1 MSTVQSIE
9 RAFALLR
16 VLAGG
21 PAGVTEIAERVSLPK
36 STVSRLL
43 STLEELDV
51 VEQVSIG
58 GVYRIGGGMME
69 LAAAAAPGPSLI
81 SLARPHLAELN
92 RLTGEAAGLS
102 IPDGLDMFYLDQLT
116 PMSELQVRDWTGT
129 RIPMHAVPSGQA
141 LLALDP
147 ELLEQVL
154 ARPLQRFTQHT
165 LTTAAA
171 LRRRVADANQRGYA
185 WACEEYADGLNS
197 VAAAVSSR
205 DGRVVAALHVYGP
218 ASRFPGDRTADEV
231 GELVRT
237 TAAKIR
243 ID

>member
-1 MSTVQSIE
+1 M
-9 RAFALLR
+9 
-16 VLAGG
+16 
-21 PAGVTEIAERVSLPK
+21 
-36 STVSRLL
+36 
-43 STLEELDV
+43 
-51 VEQVSIG
+51 
-58 GVYRIGGGMME
+58 
-69 LAAAAAPGPSLI
+69 
-81 SLARPHLAELN
+81 
-92 RLTGEAAGLS
+92 
-102 IPDGLDMFYLDQLT
+102 
-116 PMSELQVRDWTGT
+116 
-129 RIPMHAVPSGQA
+129 
-141 LLALDP
+141 
-147 ELLEQVL
+147 L

>member
-9 RAFALLR
+9 RAFTLLR

-21 PAGVTEIAERVSLPK
+21 PAGVTEIADRASLPK

-51 VEQVSIG
+51 VEQVSVG
-58 GVYRIGGGMME
+58 GVYRIAGGMME
-69 LAAAAAPGPSLI
+69 LAAAAAPSPSLI

-129 RIPMHAVPSGQA
+129 RIPMHAVPSGQVV
-141 LLALDP
+141 LALDE
-147 ELLEQVL
+147 ELLAKVL
-154 ARPLQRFTQHT
+154 ARPLQRFTAHT
-165 LTTAAA
+165 ITTAAA
-171 LRRRVADANQRGYA
+171 LRARVAEARARGFT
-185 WACEEYADGLNS
+185 WACEEYADGLSS

-218 ASRFPGDRTADEV
+218 ASRFPGDRNRDEL